1 MTGPAGGA
9 SGDETKSRAP
19 GGLID
24 RRGRWRPV
32 PLRPLL
38 GVDASYLDAAVD
50 ELRARNGTVESYFAD
65 GLHLDAAAQEQL
77 KFLLLE

>member
-1 MTGPAGGA
+1 M
-9 SGDETKSRAP
+9 
-19 GGLID
+19 
-24 RRGRWRPV
+24 
-32 PLRPLL
+32 
-38 GVDASYLDAAVD
+38 D